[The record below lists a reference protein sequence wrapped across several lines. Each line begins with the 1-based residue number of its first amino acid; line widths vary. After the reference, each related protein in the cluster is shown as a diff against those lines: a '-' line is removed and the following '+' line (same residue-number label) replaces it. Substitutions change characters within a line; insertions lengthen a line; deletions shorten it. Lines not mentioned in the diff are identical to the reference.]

1 MKNPLETIG
10 ATDVVDFP
18 DLGWFD
24 VPVRID
30 SGAAT
35 SAIHCSRVKLI
46 QEGEITKLHFYLDIR
61 RGAPQQLFSV
71 TDFKETVIRNSFGKE
86 EKRYVIKTGIRI
98 FGRKIRAEFSLA
110 NRRKMRYPVLLGR
123 KFLKN
128 RFMID
133 VSQQDLSAK
142 KHTK

>member
-1 MKNPLETIG
+1 MKNLPEIIG
-10 ATDVVDFP
+10 ATDIVDFP
-18 DLGWFD
+18 DLGWNN

-35 SAIHCSRVKLI
+35 SAIHCSRVKLVI
-46 QEGEITKLHFYLDIR
+46 EEEVTRLHFYLDTKK
-61 RGAPQQLFSV
+61 GAPQQLFSV
-71 TDFKETVIRNSFGKE
+71 SDFKETTIRNSFGKE

-128 RFMID
+128 RFIID
-133 VSQQDLSAK
+133 VSQQDLSAA
-142 KHTK
+142 KHSK